1 MLGVAALA
9 VSFFAVALSAG
20 FAARQILLM
29 RNANYVPV
37 LVDLLG
43 QFRSMEFNDNYLY
56 VCTRLQHEQDPAKGI
71 SGLPADVRAKVYDVA
86 YFYQL
91 FAALVALKVVKEQD
105 IVAVLRDRI
114 VHVWQAVAPFVHT
127 ERSSTV
133 PTGPFPDAQPRGVRQ
148 AGTDNACD
156 HDRTIHAR
164 EPARQRR
171 LTFLTHN
178 QKAGLAPQ
186 RKTRCVRLAVPVPMS
201 RATRTAS
208 GLLTYLSSTA

>member
-71 SGLPADVRAKVYDVA
+71 SGLPADVRAKIYDVA

-114 VHVWQAVAPFVHT
+114 VHVWQAVEPFVHT

-133 PTGPFPDAQPRGVRQ
+133 PTGPFLMRNLEEFAKRAQTMPATTIEQFMRG
-148 AGTDNACD
+148 NL
-156 HDRTIHAR
+156 
-164 EPARQRR
+164 P
-171 LTFLTHN
+171 
-178 QKAGLAPQ
+178 
-186 RKTRCVRLAVPVPMS
+186 
-201 RATRTAS
+201 AS
-208 GLLTYLSSTA
+208 GGLHFSLTTKKRT